1 MTKWARIRRRK
12 ERRKAEAEERRK
24 TAESQTPEPQTP
36 EPQTPEPQVGD
47 LSTQQEKIT
56 ENVQPT
62 EKKLMKKFS
71 MFKKPSQQ
79 EKSSKNIQQVRE
91 NVEQENTQTI
101 KQKPIL
107 SQIPRY
113 VYLVAF
119 FALLSGV
126 FFPLITS
133 DPTEQNLDNV
143 IAGTAMLF
151 LGLVGAILVYKGTTA
166 NKNRA
171 AVISFGL
178 VLIAISLALI
188 FTIAAVPT

>member
-62 EKKLMKKFS
+62 EKKFMKKYS

-79 EKSSKNIQQVRE
+79 EKSFKNIQQVRE

-143 IAGTAMLF
+143 LAGTAILF

-171 AVISFGL
+171 AVVSFGL
-178 VLIAISLALI
+178 VLITISLALI

>member
-24 TAESQTPEPQTP
+24 TEESQTP

-47 LSTQQEKIT
+47 LSTQQEKST

-62 EKKLMKKFS
+62 EKKFMKKYS

-133 DPTEQNLDNV
+133 DPTEQNLNNV
-143 IAGTAMLF
+143 IAGTAILF

-171 AVISFGL
+171 AVVSFGL
-178 VLIAISLALI
+178 VLITISLALI

>member
-1 MTKWARIRRRK
+1 MTKWSRIRRIKERIRAESE
-12 ERRKAEAEERRK
+12 ERRKAE
-24 TAESQTPEPQTP
+24 EPQTP

-47 LSTQQEKIT
+47 LSTQQEK
-56 ENVQPT
+56 
-62 EKKLMKKFS
+62 
-71 MFKKPSQQ
+71 
-79 EKSSKNIQQVRE
+79 SSKNVQQVRE

-101 KQKPIL
+101 KQNPIL

-133 DPTEQNLDNV
+133 DPTEQNLNNV
-143 IAGTAMLF
+143 ITGTAILF
-151 LGLVGAILVYKGTTA
+151 LGLVGAILVYKGATA

-171 AVISFGL
+171 AGVSFGL
-178 VLIAISLALI
+178 VLITISLALI